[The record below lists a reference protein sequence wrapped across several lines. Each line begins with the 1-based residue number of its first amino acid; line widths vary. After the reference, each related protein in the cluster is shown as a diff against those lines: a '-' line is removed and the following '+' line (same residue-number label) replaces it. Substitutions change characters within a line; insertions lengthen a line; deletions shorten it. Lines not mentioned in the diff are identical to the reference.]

1 MKDCRSK
8 GGGAVR
14 VGLIDVDGHNF
25 PNLALMKISAWH
37 KTKGDTVEWC
47 FPLSRYDIV
56 YQAKVFDDTYSPDI
70 DWFPQADKIIKG
82 GTGYG
87 LDNTLPSEIEHIY
100 PDYSI
105 YPELTKDTAYGF
117 LTRGCPRGCEFCI
130 VKDKEGRRSKW
141 VAELS
146 EFWRGQKNIVLLD
159 PNILACRAHNLIL
172 HNLSVTGAYVDFN
185 QGLDIRLTN
194 EYNISLINRIKVKD
208 IHFAW
213 DDAKE
218 NLVPYF
224 ERYKALA
231 KHKPH
236 GRYGTVYCLTN
247 FGSTME
253 ENLYRIYTLRDLGYD
268 PYVMIYDKPNAPR
281 EIKDLQRWVNN
292 KHIFRSCDKFEDYKK
307 GGLHNELIRTSYNGT
322 MIVKCLAELKKK
334 YTESEDTE

>member
-1 MKDCRSK
+1 MKI
-8 GGGAVR
+8 
-14 VGLIDVDGHNF
+14 GLIDVDGHNF

-37 KTKGDTVEWC
+37 KAQGDDVEWC
-47 FPLSRYDIV
+47 FPMSHYDIA
-56 YQAKVFDDTYSPDI
+56 YQSKVFDDTYSPDI
-70 DWFPQADKIIKG
+70 DWIPMADKVIKG

-87 LDNTLPSEIEHIY
+87 LDNTLPEEIEHIY

-117 LTRGCPRGCEFCI
+117 LTRGCPRGCKFCI
-130 VKDKEGRRSKW
+130 VASKEGRRSYK
-141 VAELS
+141 VADLS

-159 PNILACRAHNLIL
+159 PNILACREHPDLLGQLID
-172 HNLSVTGAYVDFN
+172 SKACVDFN

-194 EYNISLINRIKVKD
+194 ERNIDLLNRVRVKN

-213 DDAKE
+213 DNAEDDLK
-218 NLVPYF
+218 PYF

-236 GRYGTVYCLTN
+236 GQYGTVYCLTN

-253 ENLYRIYTLRDLGYD
+253 ENLYRIYTLRDLGFD
-268 PYVMIYDKPNAPR
+268 PYVMIYDKPSAPR

-292 KHIFRSCDKFEDYKK
+292 KFIFRSCKKFEDYKK
-307 GGLHNELIRTSYNGT
+307 GGGT
-322 MIVKCLAELKKK
+322 
-334 YTESEDTE
+334 